1 MEKLQ
6 PDFKTAY
13 CVANEV
19 LIQSHAIGS
28 IPYDI
33 KKHLK
38 EETDITLKKY
48 RTAKRKYGVAIPDLG
63 SDDALIVEKGG
74 KYIIFYDEFAHAPRM
89 IWSIVHEMGHFYLG
103 HNLDFKN
110 ISDDLYAKQ
119 EIEANF
125 FAAQLLMPDQVIW
138 ELVGRYHF
146 DITPSFLQQHF
157 SVSNEAARKRI
168 ETLYKQFD
176 YRNTRQAKE
185 NGDLIIMKFG
195 SFINSL
201 KPSGYYTY
209 SSLDDEEEM
218 QKERDSWNS
227 RRRYW

>member
-19 LIQSHAIGS
+19 LIQSHAIET

-48 RTAKRKYGVAIPDLG
+48 RTAKRKYGVVIPDLG
-63 SDDALIVEKGG
+63 SDDALIVEKCGR
-74 KYIIFYDEFAHAPRM
+74 YIIFYDELAHRPRM
-89 IWSIVHEMGHFYLG
+89 KWSIVHEMGHFYLG
-103 HNLDFKN
+103 HDLDFKN
-110 ISDDLYAKQ
+110 ISDELYAKQ

-125 FAAQLLMPDQVIW
+125 FAAQLLMPDRIIW
-138 ELVGRYHF
+138 ELVDRYHS

-157 SVSNEAARKRI
+157 AVSNEAAGKRI
-168 ETLYKQFD
+168 ETLYKQSD
-176 YRNTRQAKE
+176 YRNTRQVRE
-185 NGDLIIMKFG
+185 NSDLIITKFG
-195 SFINSL
+195 LFINSL

-209 SSLDDEEEM
+209 SSFDDEEEM

-227 RRRYW
+227 RRRNW